1 MEQESFAKAIENL
14 KEIAKA
20 YENILAISDIKEE
33 LKDLNLTEE
42 QLQAVYEY
50 LLENNIQIPDYRGK
64 KEVTEERTE
73 NEEDS
78 RFLQMYMEEIKELKD
93 ISTDQIEELFWKAIK
108 GDNGAREQ
116 LVSGYLN
123 RIVDFARIYRG
134 QGVLLED
141 LIQEGNIGLLNALF
155 AAEQQPEIENVESY
169 LTEQICESM
178 EAAIYEIETE
188 NKAEDYLVK
197 QMEEVDKYINEFEQE
212 NHRKPFA
219 EELAEIMKKET
230 EEVKDI
236 MKYLK

>member
-1 MEQESFAKAIENL
+1 MEQESFAKAIGNL

-33 LKDLNLTEE
+33 LKELNLTEE
-42 QLQAVYEY
+42 QLRAVYEY
-50 LLENNIQIPDYRGK
+50 LLENNIQIPDYK
-64 KEVTEERTE
+64 SEKETQEDIIE

-78 RFLQMYMEEIKELKD
+78 RFLQMYMEEIKDLKEVPK
-93 ISTDQIEELFWKAIK
+93 EELETIFWKAVD
-108 GDNGAREQ
+108 GDECAREQ
-116 LVSGYLN
+116 LISGYLN
-123 RIVDFARIYRG
+123 QIVDFARIYRN

-141 LIQEGNIGLLNALF
+141 LIQEGNIGLLNGLF
-155 AAEQQPEIENVESY
+155 AAKEQPKIDNIETY

-178 EAAIYEIETE
+178 EAAIYETETE
-188 NKAEDYLVK
+188 SKAEDYLVK
-197 QMEEVDKYINEFEQE
+197 QMEEVDKYINEFEQK

-219 EELAEIMKKET
+219 EELAEIMQKDT

>member
-14 KEIAKA
+14 KEIAKS

>member
-1 MEQESFAKAIENL
+1 MEQESFAKAIGNL

-20 YENILAISDIKEE
+20 YENILAVSDIKEE

-42 QLQAVYEY
+42 QLKAVYEY
-50 LLENNIQIPDYRGK
+50 LLENNIQIPDYKRE
-64 KEVTEERTE
+64 EVQENIIE

-78 RFLQMYMEEIKELKD
+78 KFLQMYMEEIKEFKEIPKEQL
-93 ISTDQIEELFWKAIK
+93 EEIFWKAAE
-108 GDNGAREQ
+108 GDEHAREQ
-116 LVSGYLN
+116 LISGYLN
-123 RIVDFARIYRG
+123 RIVDFARIYKN

-141 LIQEGNIGLLNALF
+141 LIQEGNIGLLNGLF
-155 AAEQQPEIENVESY
+155 SAKDQPKIENIETY

-178 EAAIYEIETE
+178 EAAIYETETE
-188 NKAEDYLVK
+188 SKAEDYLVK
-197 QMEEVDKYINEFEQE
+197 QMAEVDKHINEFEQE

-219 EELAEIMKKET
+219 EELAEIMQKET